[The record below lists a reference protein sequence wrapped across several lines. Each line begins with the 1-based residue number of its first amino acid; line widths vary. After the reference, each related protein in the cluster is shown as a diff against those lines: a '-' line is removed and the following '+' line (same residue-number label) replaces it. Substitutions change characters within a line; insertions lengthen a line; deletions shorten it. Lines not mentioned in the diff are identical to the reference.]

1 MPVQRITWR
10 WLAPA
15 MRLILLVVALLGG
28 VAADFSRAW
37 AGEIVRVDF
46 AASALGRDWHYNAYL
61 PTGYADGKQNYP
73 VMYLLHGYGQNADEW
88 VVEGEILA
96 LLDNLIAAG
105 DIPPCLVIMP
115 TAGNSWYIDRQE
127 KMETAFI
134 QDLIPDVENRFHTI
148 SRRNGRV
155 IGGESMGG
163 YGALRFV
170 LKYPELFQAAA
181 LLSPAIYVPE
191 PPEKS
196 GARKSP
202 AFQTNGEFD
211 PAIWTE
217 YNYPDLFPAFLAK
230 NIAVPLYLG
239 CGTKD
244 QFSINIHMAKLYL
257 RWFQNGWSARWRL
270 TVGGHDFVLWRK
282 LAPFALKFIFKT
294 VSRPEPRAMQPV
306 TEVGSSAKVPG

>member
-1 MPVQRITWR
+1 MGLV
-10 WLAPA
+10 
-15 MRLILLVVALLGG
+15 LLVVALIGCLGD
-28 VAADFSRAW
+28 VSRAW

-46 AASALGRDWHYNAYL
+46 TAAALGRDWHYNAYL
-61 PTGYADGKQNYP
+61 PTGYAEGKQDYP

-88 VVEGEILA
+88 VVEGEVLS
-96 LLDNLIAAG
+96 LLDNLISTGA
-105 DIPPCLVIMP
+105 IPPCLVIMP
-115 TAGNSWYIDRQE
+115 AAGNSWYIDRQE

-134 QDLIPDVENRFHTI
+134 QNLIPDVDNRFRTI
-148 SRRNGRV
+148 NRRNGRV

-191 PPEKS
+191 PPKNS

-202 AFQTNGEFD
+202 AFQTDGEFD
-211 PAIWTE
+211 PAIWSD

-230 NIAVPLYLG
+230 HIAVPLYLG

-244 QFSINIHMAKLYL
+244 QFSIDIHMAKLYL
-257 RWFQNGWSARWRL
+257 RWFRNGWSARWRL
-270 TVGGHDFVLWRK
+270 AIGGHDYVLWRK
-282 LAPFALKFIFKT
+282 LVPAALTFIFKT
-294 VSRPEPRAMQPV
+294 VSRPEPHATLPV
-306 TEVGSSAKVPG
+306 TEIGTSAKAPS

>member
-1 MPVQRITWR
+1 
-10 WLAPA
+10 
-15 MRLILLVVALLGG
+15 MRLVLLVVALLACPGD
-28 VAADFSRAW
+28 VSRAW

-46 AASALGRDWHYNAYL
+46 TAAALGRDLHYNAYL
-61 PTGYADGKQNYP
+61 PTGYVDGKQDYP

-88 VVEGEILA
+88 VVEGEILS
-96 LLDNLIAAG
+96 LLDNLISTGA
-105 DIPPCLVIMP
+105 IPPCLVIMP
-115 TAGNSWYIDRQE
+115 AVGNSWYVDRQE

-134 QDLIPDVENRFHTI
+134 QDLIPDVDNRFRTI
-148 SRRNGRV
+148 NRRNGRV

-191 PPEKS
+191 PPKKS

-202 AFQTNGEFD
+202 AFQTDGEFD
-211 PAIWTE
+211 PAIWSD

-230 NIAVPLYLG
+230 HIAVPLYLG

-244 QFSINIHMAKLYL
+244 QFSIDIHMAKLYL
-257 RWFQNGWSARWRL
+257 RWLRHGWSARWRL
-270 TVGGHDFVLWRK
+270 AIGGHDFVLWRK
-282 LAPFALKFIFKT
+282 LAPAALTFIFKT
-294 VSRPEPRAMQPV
+294 VSHPEPHATLPV
-306 TEVGSSAKVPG
+306 TEIGSSAKAPG